1 LESSTSQEPRTVPP
15 QLTSDSPIPGVHDK
29 IAAMRQ
35 RHAQVTASLDYY
47 ENRLAEQQTQLGKLS
62 RSRGDYMDEDVDEV
76 EEEPEPVVVLTEED
90 LRREEEEMRQLERK
104 KKELEDRV
112 TSMSRDISG
121 LR

>member
-1 LESSTSQEPRTVPP
+1 
-15 QLTSDSPIPGVHDK
+15 
-29 IAAMRQ
+29 MRQ

-62 RSRGDYMDEDVDEV
+62 RSRGDYMDEDVEEV

>member
-1 LESSTSQEPRTVPP
+1 
-15 QLTSDSPIPGVHDK
+15 
-29 IAAMRQ
+29 MRQ

-62 RSRGDYMDEDVDEV
+62 RSRGDYMDEDVNEV
-76 EEEPEPVVVLTEED
+76 EEEPEPVTAPLTEED
-90 LRREEEEMRQLERK
+90 LRREEEEMRQLEKK

>member
-1 LESSTSQEPRTVPP
+1 
-15 QLTSDSPIPGVHDK
+15 
-29 IAAMRQ
+29 MRQ
-35 RHAQVTASLDYY
+35 RHAQVTASVDYY
-47 ENRLAEQQTQLGKLS
+47 EERLAEQNIQLGRLN
-62 RSRGDYMDEDVDEV
+62 RNRDYVDDEEDV
-76 EEEPEPVVVLTEED
+76 EEESQVAPPLSEED